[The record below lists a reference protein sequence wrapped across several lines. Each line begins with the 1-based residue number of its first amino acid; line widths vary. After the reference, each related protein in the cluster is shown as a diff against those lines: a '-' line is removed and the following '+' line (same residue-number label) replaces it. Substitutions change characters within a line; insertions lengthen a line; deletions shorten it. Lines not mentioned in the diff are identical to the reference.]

1 MAWSL
6 LVSGKVSM
14 NRLSAAIEKADRN
27 FGKCLKRLTSE
38 DIHPTRDTDQISYF
52 FSRLFSRIR
61 PPTDIMTDVQKVL
74 VRGYE
79 DLWITTE
86 PLKAGTQCEGKLIN
100 CIQDELD
107 IDTSVYRVV
116 RSSEKASELGKLFA
130 SYGDRFEAV
139 VVSDVLAGDFS
150 QALTGVSAVIHTASP
165 VTWMNV
171 KDPKELLDPAIEG
184 TLNVLRASTIAGV
197 NRFILTSSIVSTMN
211 LTLGGPWV
219 DKTYGPEDWNPVT
232 YEDAVSGKVQGMLLY
247 AASKALQE
255 KAAWDFAKQ
264 HPELKLTSI
273 NPTMIFGPIMQP
285 LSSVESLQGSPRLF
299 WDMIAKNVIYPDSI
313 PLCCDVRDAAAVHVE
328 VLGNEAT
335 FQKRILI
342 GKEKY
347 TMWKGAKLISEKR
360 TELAGRLP
368 QLPETDPAKE
378 MPICNIDSSQ
388 VEELGI
394 KFRTFEES
402 LLEMID
408 QLLAL
413 DKLKGET
420 RA

>member
-74 VRGYE
+74 ITGANGYLGTHIVKRALESGHSVRG
-79 DLWITTE
+79 
-86 PLKAGTQCEGKLIN
+86 
-100 CIQDELD
+100 
-107 IDTSVYRVV
+107 VV